1 MLSVCERFFP
11 TGRHIGPAVKETE
24 MHGYL
29 RVPSERCQ
37 CSGLENAV
45 PIWLVGRY
53 PLLAALFL
61 RLLFVFFFLITPVLI
76 LGFPGD
82 SVI

>member
-61 RLLFVFFFLITPVLI
+61 RLLFVFFFFNHPRVNTGLPW
-76 LGFPGD
+76 
-82 SVI
+82 